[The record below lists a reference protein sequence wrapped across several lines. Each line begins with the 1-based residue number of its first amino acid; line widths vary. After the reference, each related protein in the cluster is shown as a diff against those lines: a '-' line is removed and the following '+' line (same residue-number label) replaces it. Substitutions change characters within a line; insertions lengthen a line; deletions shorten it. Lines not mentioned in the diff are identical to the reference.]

1 MWTALCGAQYTSF
14 LEYQGGFDLLDNNKN
29 GLVTEAEF
37 LRRLEFGLSS
47 AAPFLLKISFSFK
60 DLDKD
65 ADQECSR
72 KEWDEGFDLLEHRNN
87 REPPAD
93 QGGLCAKGFESCLSS
108 HSSAIGQSYQ
118 KLGSKPVPPQD
129 WNRTFSFYNKE
140 FVAAAGATGC
150 AFNGSDTLVFANT
163 QYKNI
168 LVFTFAAL
176 TNSWTLSRTWPSPCS
191 PRGLA
196 LLDLRPSLNAL
207 FVCAEEGEVIHTHTH
222 THTHTHSHTH
232 SHTHTH
238 TYIKVLNMEYVAG

>member
-1 MWTALCGAQYTSF
+1 MWTALCGAQHTSF
-14 LEYQGGFDLLDNNKN
+14 LEYKGGFDLLDKDKN
-29 GLVTEAEF
+29 GFVTKVEF
-37 LRRLEFGLSS
+37 ERRLEFDLSS
-47 AAPFLLKISFSFK
+47 AAPFLLKISFN

-65 ADQECSR
+65 VQTPPSLSP
-72 KEWDEGFDLLEHRNN
+72 KEWDDGFDLLEPQNN

-118 KLGSKPVPPQD
+118 KLGSRPVPPQD

-176 TNSWTLSRTWPSPCS
+176 TNSWTLSRTWPTPCS

-207 FVCAEEGEVIHTHTH
+207 FVCVEEGEVI
-222 THTHTHSHTH
+222 
-232 SHTHTH
+232 
-238 TYIKVLNMEYVAG
+238 YIYIYIYMYVCVCIYVYIFIYMCIYTGAEYVAG